1 MLIKQMLTGSAGYE
15 RSLRQR
21 RRADFCPSSLW
32 LSKKL

>member
-1 MLIKQMLTGSAGYE
+1 MLIKQMLTGSGGYE
-15 RSLRQR
+15 RSLRQ